1 MPKTVEL
8 CVQVLAIFPDKDN
21 RDALIESLQKQYES
35 GMIEERIKDMLME
48 CLNEEGKVL
57 Q

>member
-1 MPKTVEL
+1 MTKTVEL
-8 CVQVLAIFPDKDN
+8 CVQVRAIFPDKDN